1 PRNLRIRHRGP
12 VADLWA
18 MCGIHHADI
27 SPPEVAP
34 SLNARGS
41 GAWIQLVGP
50 TGQLFI
56 RAATL
61 SGDRKHGLRG
71 RGFAT
76 GPVHEAAPAAFG
88 EGTFPDPWIWRPR
101 AKPTDHLSMFAR
113 PRLWPLVGF
122 GRGSLDPH
130 EADML
135 AAFPVLAELRGALPD
150 VQEVRDS
157 FALPCRKSLAWGY
170 HVEAILLWWLRVTG
184 EGGGQAPPAH
194 VWVIEDPTTPDTPA
208 LTWARSWRRTRRTAR
223 TCWRT
228 ASTRG
233 ARLDLAGRRVR
244 GLLGAGWGPPRA
256 LRGARAAPLG
266 RRRRTTSGRRL
277 IDLLP

>member
-1 PRNLRIRHRGP
+1 AAHGRPSGLPPPWHAARCGARRGRAARRRRRPLLRPSCWCACTTARPTRC
-12 VADLWA
+12 
-18 MCGIHHADI
+18 CGGTC
-27 SPPEVAP
+27 PG
-34 SLNARGS
+34 RGS
-41 GAWIQLVGP
+41 
-50 TGQLFI
+50 
-56 RAATL
+56 
-61 SGDRKHGLRG
+61 
-71 RGFAT
+71 
-76 GPVHEAAPAAFG
+76 
-88 EGTFPDPWIWRPR
+88 WRPR
-101 AKPTDHLSMFAR
+101 RR
-113 PRLWPLVGF
+113 PA
-122 GRGSLDPH
+122 GRQ
-130 EADML
+130 ADML

-266 RRRRTTSGRRL
+266 RAAAGPDEVLPRGRL
-277 IDLLP
+277 GLDLRARCPCPPCAC

>member
-1 PRNLRIRHRGP
+1 RRGAERGALRCAARPRR
-12 VADLWA
+12 
-18 MCGIHHADI
+18 
-27 SPPEVAP
+27 
-34 SLNARGS
+34 
-41 GAWIQLVGP
+41 
-50 TGQLFI
+50 
-56 RAATL
+56 
-61 SGDRKHGLRG
+61 
-71 RGFAT
+71 
-76 GPVHEAAPAAFG
+76 EAAPAAVASAVVLVRVHD
-88 EGTFPDPWIWRPR
+88 GTSDAMLRRHVSWARQLAAAPEAGR
-101 AKPTDHLSMFAR
+101 APGAR
-113 PRLWPLVGF
+113 PFWVLADETFGGGAARRRL
-122 GRGSLDPH
+122 RSLAATAGLAECELPCLAYT

-266 RRRRTTSGRRL
+266 RAAAGPDEVLPRGRL
-277 IDLLP
+277 GLDLRARCPCPPCAC